1 MVFRVV
7 VLVTTAI
14 FWHKCH
20 LERAPTPPPAKYRY
34 LSYFFGIPIG
44 LTICVSAKA
53 SSLIPPKISGFALT
67 PNSWEY
73 RRDMSQRL
81 GDLLVKEKVITA
93 EQLEQAT
100 KLQKESHTRLAS
112 ALVKLGF
119 LSDEDVT
126 NFLSRQYGVPAIN
139 LSYFEIDPAVVKL
152 IPYETAK
159 RYQILPL
166 SRVGASLTIAMVDP
180 TNVFAMDD
188 IKFMTGFNIEP
199 VVASESSIIEGIDK
213 AYGTSKEEEL
223 EQVMQSINDSGE
235 GADIEVQAEEQE
247 LELKE
252 LEKAADEAPIV
263 KLVNLV
269 LTDAVKRGAS
279 DIHMEPYEKEF
290 RVRFRIDGV
299 LQLIMNPP
307 LKLKDAIT
315 SRLKIMA
322 KLDISEKRLPQDGRI
337 MLKMQIGGKKKQL
350 DFRVSTLPTLWG
362 EKIVLRLL
370 DKENLRLDMTK
381 LGFEAES
388 LVKFEKAILKPY
400 GMVLVTGPTGSGK
413 TNTLYSAISRLN
425 QPDTNIMTAEDPV
438 EFQLGGVNQVQMKE
452 QIGLNFAAALRA
464 FLRQDPNIILVG
476 EIRDFETAEIA
487 IKAALTGHL
496 VLSTLHTNGAPETI
510 TRLMNMG
517 IEPFLVATSV
527 HLICAQR
534 LIRRICKDCAEP
546 VEMPPQALIDEGY
559 TPEEAKTVQ
568 IMKGKGCATCNKT
581 GYKGRTGLYEV
592 MEVDDEIRELVLVGA
607 SALEL
612 KKKAIERGMIT
623 LRRSGLIKVA
633 QGWTTLEEVAR
644 ETIH

>member
-1 MVFRVV
+1 
-7 VLVTTAI
+7 
-14 FWHKCH
+14 
-20 LERAPTPPPAKYRY
+20 
-34 LSYFFGIPIG
+34 
-44 LTICVSAKA
+44 
-53 SSLIPPKISGFALT
+53 
-67 PNSWEY
+67 
-73 RRDMSQRL
+73 MSQRL
-81 GDLLVKEKVITA
+81 GDLLVKEKIITP
-93 EQLEQAT
+93 EQLEQAV
-100 KLQKESHTRLAS
+100 KAQKDGNLRLGA

-199 VVASESSIIEGIDK
+199 VVASESSILEGIDK
-213 AYGTSKEEEL
+213 AYGTSKEEENL
-223 EQVMQSINDSGE
+223 ETVMMSMTEMDE
-235 GADIEVQAEEQE
+235 ADVELQAEQQE
-247 LELKE
+247 LGLAD
-252 LEKAADEAPIV
+252 LERAADEAPIV
-263 KLVNLV
+263 KLVNLI
-269 LTDAVKRGAS
+269 LSDSVKRGAS
-279 DIHMEPYEKEF
+279 DIHLEPYEKEF
-290 RVRFRIDGV
+290 RVRFRIDGI
-299 LQLIMNPP
+299 LQSIMTPP
-307 LKLKDAIT
+307 IKLKDAII
-315 SRLKIMA
+315 SRLKIMS

-337 MLKMQIGGKKKQL
+337 MLKMNIGGRKKQL

-381 LGFEAES
+381 LGFEPES

-413 TNTLYSAISRLN
+413 TNTLYSSISRLN
-425 QPDTNIMTAEDPV
+425 TPDTNIMTAEDPV
-438 EFQLGGVNQVQMKE
+438 EFQLAGVNQVQMKE

-534 LIRRICKDCAEP
+534 LVRRICKDCAETVDVP
-546 VEMPPQALIDEGY
+546 VPALIDEGF
-559 TPEEAKTVQ
+559 TPEEAKTVKIQ
-568 IMKGKGCATCNKT
+568 KGKGCTTCNNT
-581 GYKGRTGLYEV
+581 GYKGRAGLYEV

-607 SALEL
+607 SAVEL
-612 KKKAIERGMIT
+612 KKKAIEHGMIT

-633 QGWTTLEEVAR
+633 AGMTTLEEVAR
-644 ETIH
+644 ETVH

>member
-1 MVFRVV
+1 
-7 VLVTTAI
+7 
-14 FWHKCH
+14 
-20 LERAPTPPPAKYRY
+20 
-34 LSYFFGIPIG
+34 
-44 LTICVSAKA
+44 
-53 SSLIPPKISGFALT
+53 
-67 PNSWEY
+67 
-73 RRDMSQRL
+73 MSQRL
-81 GDLLVKEKVITA
+81 GDLLVKEKVITP

-100 KLQKESHTRLAS
+100 KYQKENHLRLAS

-152 IPYETAK
+152 IPFETAK

-199 VVASESSIIEGIDK
+199 VVASESSINDGIDK

-223 EQVMQSINDSGE
+223 EQVMQSMND
-235 GADIEVQAEEQE
+235 ADAANVELQADEQE
-247 LELKE
+247 MELAD

-299 LQLIMNPP
+299 LQSIMTPP

-315 SRLKIMA
+315 SRLKIMS

-337 MLKMQIGGKKKQL
+337 MLKMHISGKKKQL

-381 LGFEAES
+381 LGFEPES

-413 TNTLYSAISRLN
+413 TNTLYSSISRLN
-425 QPDTNIMTAEDPV
+425 VPDTNIMTAEDPV
-438 EFQLGGVNQVQMKE
+438 EFQLHGVNQVQMKE

-534 LIRRICKDCAEP
+534 LVRRICKDCAEP
-546 VEMPPQALIDEGY
+546 VEMPQQALIEEGY

-592 MEVDDEIRELVLVGA
+592 MEVDDDIKELVLVGA

-612 KKKAIERGMIT
+612 KKKAIERGMLT

-633 QGWTTLEEVAR
+633 AGWTTLEEVAR

>member
-1 MVFRVV
+1 
-7 VLVTTAI
+7 
-14 FWHKCH
+14 
-20 LERAPTPPPAKYRY
+20 
-34 LSYFFGIPIG
+34 
-44 LTICVSAKA
+44 
-53 SSLIPPKISGFALT
+53 
-67 PNSWEY
+67 
-73 RRDMSQRL
+73 MSQRL
-81 GDLLVKEKVITA
+81 GDLLVKEKVITQ

-100 KLQKESHTRLAS
+100 KLQKDSHTRLAS

-223 EQVMQSINDSGE
+223 EQVMQSMNDIGDA
-235 GADIEVQAEEQE
+235 ADVEVQSEEQE

-413 TNTLYSAISRLN
+413 TNTLYSSISRLN

-517 IEPFLVATSV
+517 IEPFMVATSV

-546 VEMPPQALIDEGY
+546 VEMPPQALIDEGF

-623 LRRSGLIKVA
+623 LRRSGLTKVA
-633 QGWTTLEEVAR
+633 MGWTTLEEVAR

>member
-1 MVFRVV
+1 
-7 VLVTTAI
+7 
-14 FWHKCH
+14 
-20 LERAPTPPPAKYRY
+20 
-34 LSYFFGIPIG
+34 
-44 LTICVSAKA
+44 
-53 SSLIPPKISGFALT
+53 
-67 PNSWEY
+67 
-73 RRDMSQRL
+73 MSQRL

-93 EQLEQAT
+93 EQLEQA
-100 KLQKESHTRLAS
+100 LLEQKKGNTRLGS
-112 ALVKLGF
+112 VLVKLGY
-119 LSDEDVT
+119 LTDEDVT

-152 IPYETAK
+152 IPAETAR

-199 VVASESSIIEGIDK
+199 VVASESAILEGIEK
-213 AYGTSKEEEL
+213 AYGGTDEEDL
-223 EQVMQSINDSGE
+223 EKVMAAVGGE
-235 GADIEVQAEEQE
+235 VEADIELQSDEEEMGLTE
-247 LELKE
+247 LER
-252 LEKAADEAPIV
+252 AAEEAPIV
-263 KLVNLV
+263 KLVNLI

-279 DIHMEPYEKEF
+279 DIHIEPYEREY

-299 LQLIMNPP
+299 LQSIMTPP

-337 MLKMQIGGKKKQL
+337 MLKMAISGKKKTL
-350 DFRVSTLPTLWG
+350 DYRVSTLPTLWG

-388 LVKFEKAILKPY
+388 LRKFEKAILKPY

-413 TNTLYSAISRLN
+413 TNTLYSSIARLN
-425 QPDTNIMTAEDPV
+425 TPDTNIMTAEDPV
-438 EFQLGGVNQVQMKE
+438 EFQLAGVNQVQMKE

-510 TRLMNMG
+510 SRLMNMG

-527 HLICAQR
+527 HMIVAQR
-534 LIRRICKDCAEP
+534 LVRRVCKDCTEEFEVP
-546 VEMPPQALIDEGY
+546 FQTLIDAGY
-559 TPEEAKTVQ
+559 SPQEAKS
-568 IMKGKGCATCNKT
+568 MKIRKGRGCQVCNNT

-592 MEVDDEIRELVLVGA
+592 MEIDDDIRELVLVGA
-607 SALEL
+607 SAVEL
-612 KKKAIERGMIT
+612 KKKAIEHGMIT
-623 LRRSGLIKVA
+623 LRRSGLIKVIDGA
-633 QGWTTLEEVAR
+633 TTLEEVAR
-644 ETIH
+644 ETVH